1 MYGLS
6 HKLNAAAFSERGQ
19 RFYESKQKITDKFLI
34 FFNMNFWSVLSI
46 VLALFAL
53 AMGQN
58 CPNKFNYDSDKKLC
72 TAERP
77 VHGSCPDGSLYDVNF
92 NKCVYV
98 QRN

>member
-1 MYGLS
+1 M
-6 HKLNAAAFSERGQ
+6 RQ
-19 RFYESKQKITDKFLI
+19 FYEKGEYVQASPMYIFVLT

-58 CPNKFNYDSDKKLC
+58 CPSKFNYDSDKKLC

-77 VHGSCPDGSLYDVNF
+77 VHGSCPEGSLYDVNF

-98 QRN
+98 LRN

>member
-1 MYGLS
+1 MFYGQ
-6 HKLNAAAFSERGQ
+6 KLRNFWQTVRASVL
-19 RFYESKQKITDKFLI
+19 TFL
-34 FFNMNFWSVLSI
+34 NMNFWSVLSI

-58 CPNKFNYDSDKKLC
+58 CPAKFDYDSDKKLC

-77 VHGSCPDGSLYDVNF
+77 VHGSCPEGSLYDVNF

-98 QRN
+98 LRN